1 MKSIPKAEDMI
12 EQAEQA
18 NEKKA
23 TSIFGTC
30 VSDDFG
36 KPIPPTQWLFEKL
49 KLAQGL
55 TIIGAQS
62 YAGKTITCL
71 DLAIAAATG
80 KDALGGYAMGGGEPK
95 RVLYLDYEQQPDM
108 LRQRIERLA
117 HHRKLD
123 LAALKDQLRAY
134 SFPKLYLGAHTTEDS
149 LKEHFRGFDVVFI
162 DTLRAAMPGVAENDS
177 GEVRGVLDPL
187 CRAATGRTIIATHHA
202 GKLSKDQ
209 KNDMR
214 AYFRGSTG
222 FIDACDSAYVLKE
235 IVSRKTGMRVQKMA
249 ELMHLKN
256 RHIGGVT
263 IDPILLSFEDTDS
276 QKGLAIVPKEWGE
289 LERRTYST
297 DSDQEEEKGTS
308 SAPSKVSKTKASS
321 NPNPYVKKK

>member
-1 MKSIPKAEDMI
+1 MKSIPKAEDVI
-12 EQAEQA
+12 EQAK
-18 NEKKA
+18 EKKA
-23 TSIFGTC
+23 ASIFGTC

-55 TIIGAQS
+55 TILGAQS
-62 YAGKTITCL
+62 FTGKTIVSL

-117 HHRKLD
+117 HHRGLNLAD
-123 LAALKDQLRAY
+123 LKEQLRAY
-134 SFPKLYLGAHTTEDS
+134 SFPKLYLNAQTTEDN
-149 LKEHFRGFDVVFI
+149 LKELFNGFDVVFI
-162 DTLRAAMPGVAENDS
+162 DTLRAAMPGVEENDS
-177 GEVRGVLDPL
+177 GEVRGILDSL

-202 GKLSKDQ
+202 GKLTREQ

-214 AYFRGSTG
+214 AYFRGSSG
-222 FIDACDSAYVLKE
+222 FLDACDSAYVLKE
-235 IVSRKTGMRVQKMA
+235 IVLKETGKRVPKMA

-256 RHIGGVT
+256 RHIGGGT
-263 IDPILLSFEDTDS
+263 IDPIRFSFEDTDS
-276 QKGLAIVPKEWGE
+276 QKGLAIAPKEWTE
-289 LERRTYST
+289 IERRKYST
-297 DSDQEEEKGTS
+297 DSDQEEETGTS
-308 SAPSKVSKTKASS
+308 SAPSKVSKTRAPS
-321 NPNPYVKKK
+321 NAPSNPYVKK